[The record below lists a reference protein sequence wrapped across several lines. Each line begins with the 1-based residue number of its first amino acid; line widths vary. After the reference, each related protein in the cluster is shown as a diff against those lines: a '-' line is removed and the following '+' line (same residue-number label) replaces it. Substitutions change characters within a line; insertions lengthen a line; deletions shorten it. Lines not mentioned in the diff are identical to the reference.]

1 MKIQKLIGALITTGL
16 LLVSTIDTQ
25 AAESE
30 YSFVVHNSTK
40 STIKRLLV
48 SEDGKKWGD
57 FDIGNGIAAGASST
71 LVWDSSTNNEA
82 CKQWVKAT
90 FADGSE
96 AKAVKFDFCEKGL
109 ELEF

>member
-1 MKIQKLIGALITTGL
+1 MKIQKLIGSLIATGL
-16 LLVSTIDTQ
+16 LLTTAINVQ
-25 AAESE
+25 AADSE
-30 YSFVVHNSTK
+30 YSFVVHNSTN

-57 FDIGNGIAAGASST
+57 FDVGKGIAAGASST

-82 CKQWVKAT
+82 CQQWVKAT